1 MATNEDE
8 LVMYLVVNKALGMGP
23 GKVGAQC
30 GHAVEQLLVEHFT
43 SASDGDVMDDWLRES
58 RVKVVL
64 AAEEDEWVELLDA
77 VERLEVFG
85 TVVVDEGRTE
95 VTPGSKTVIGLWPRT
110 RAQRPS
116 VVAGMKRL

>member
-8 LVMYLVVNKALGMGP
+8 LVMYLVVNKALGMSP

-43 SASDGDVMDDWLRES
+43 SDSDGDVMDKWLRES

-64 AAEEDEWVELLDA
+64 AAETDEWAELLDS

-85 TVVVDEGRTE
+85 TVVIDEGRTE
-95 VTPGSKTVIGLWPRT
+95 IAPDSKTVIGLWPRT
-110 RAQRPS
+110 RAQRTPLLM
-116 VVAGMKRL
+116 GMRRL